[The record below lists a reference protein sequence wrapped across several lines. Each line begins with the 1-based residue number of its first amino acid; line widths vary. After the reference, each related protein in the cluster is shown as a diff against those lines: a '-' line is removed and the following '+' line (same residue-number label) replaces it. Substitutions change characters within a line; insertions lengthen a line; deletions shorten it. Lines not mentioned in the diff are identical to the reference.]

1 MTIIDKSYQLK
12 MKGMKKINEKFYVDK
27 DKALGQGN
35 FGTVYKGYR
44 VDENRIIAVKFM
56 NQAQL

>member
-1 MTIIDKSYQLK
+1 
-12 MKGMKKINEKFYVDK
+12 MKGMKKINDHFYVDK